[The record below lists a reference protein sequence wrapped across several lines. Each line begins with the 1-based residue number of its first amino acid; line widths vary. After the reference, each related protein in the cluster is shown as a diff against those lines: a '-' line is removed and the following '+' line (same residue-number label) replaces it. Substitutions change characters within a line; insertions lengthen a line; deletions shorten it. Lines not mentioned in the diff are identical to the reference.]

1 MTILSDPFIH
11 KAEMEVTGGLLK
23 VYWTDPVEGRLDMK
37 LTWNIEPV
45 GKGERTWKKLPIF
58 GDLASSLQNALN
70 WEVLFDSTIPG
81 PVRKGIDGLNAK
93 IADVVAGKVTPPPA

>member
-1 MTILSDPFIH
+1 MILSDPFVH
-11 KAEMEVTGGLLK
+11 KAETEVAGGSIK

-70 WEVLFDSTIPG
+70 WQILSDPTLPNH
-81 PVRKGIDGLNAK
+81 VRRGADGLNAK